1 MGSSQPFIPVLK
13 DIPHPSRG
21 LSSSIWAPQPHPTE
35 VSWQKAITSFSQSA
49 EDKSRMRPD
58 DKRGPAFTAQDRNED
73 VFGPI
78 DFLCADNKKDV
89 GAIGDGR
96 KRASP
101 DTVNN
106 VNSIFCILFVDVG
119 S

>member
-1 MGSSQPFIPVLK
+1 
-13 DIPHPSRG
+13 
-21 LSSSIWAPQPHPTE
+21 
-35 VSWQKAITSFSQSA
+35 
-49 EDKSRMRPD
+49 MRPD
-58 DKRGPAFTAQDRNED
+58 DKRGHTFAAPDRDED

-101 DTVNN
+101 DTVDD
-106 VNSIFCILFVDVG
+106 VNSIFCMLPVGCMLMRRDPSISNSFFVHLT
-119 S
+119 

>member
-1 MGSSQPFIPVLK
+1 MK
-13 DIPHPSRG
+13 
-21 LSSSIWAPQPHPTE
+21 
-35 VSWQKAITSFSQSA
+35 
-49 EDKSRMRPD
+49 PD
-58 DKRGPAFTAQDRNED
+58 DRRGPAFTAPDRNED

-78 DFLCADNKKDV
+78 DFLCAHNKKGV
-89 GAIGDGR
+89 GAVGDGR

-106 VNSIFCILFVDVG
+106 VNFILFIFVGVG

>member
-1 MGSSQPFIPVLK
+1 
-13 DIPHPSRG
+13 
-21 LSSSIWAPQPHPTE
+21 
-35 VSWQKAITSFSQSA
+35 
-49 EDKSRMRPD
+49 MRPD
-58 DKRGPAFTAQDRNED
+58 DKRGPTFAAPDRNED

-101 DTVNN
+101 DTVT
-106 VNSIFCILFVDVG
+106 
-119 S
+119 

>member
-1 MGSSQPFIPVLK
+1 
-13 DIPHPSRG
+13 
-21 LSSSIWAPQPHPTE
+21 
-35 VSWQKAITSFSQSA
+35 
-49 EDKSRMRPD
+49 MRPD
-58 DKRGPAFTAQDRNED
+58 DKRGPTFAAPDRNED

-78 DFLCADNKKDV
+78 DFLCVDNKKDV

-101 DTVNN
+101 DN
-106 VNSIFCILFVDVG
+106 VNSISFVFVMVR